1 MLGSPGQMS
10 LFRCLQPLPCSPH
23 TCYMLRPTP
32 QSIKPPLWCSGGSS
46 PGLRVRAV
54 PWMLS
59 ALCGPRNPYRVRL
72 YRVPGRRSRSTAE
85 RRVPGTISSRWS
97 RGRGC
102 GSRVLGKG
110 TPKRSRKE
118 SKAPSGASQFS
129 RRELVVTSDT
139 ESWDRRG
146 PRSPG
151 PAGTGSV
158 GSG

>member
-1 MLGSPGQMS
+1 MS
-10 LFRCLQPLPCSPH
+10 LSRCFQPSRPPH
-23 TCYMLRPTP
+23 HTRCYMLGPAL
-32 QSIKPPLWCSGGSS
+32 QSRKPFLWCPCGPS
-46 PGLRVRAV
+46 PGLSVRAV

-59 ALCGPRNPYRVRL
+59 ALCGPRSPYRVRL

-85 RRVPGTISSRWS
+85 RRTPGTISSRWS

-102 GSRVLGKG
+102 GSRVLGRG

-129 RRELVVTSDT
+129 LRELVVTSDT

-146 PRSPG
+146 PGSPA
-151 PAGTGSV
+151 P
-158 GSG
+158 